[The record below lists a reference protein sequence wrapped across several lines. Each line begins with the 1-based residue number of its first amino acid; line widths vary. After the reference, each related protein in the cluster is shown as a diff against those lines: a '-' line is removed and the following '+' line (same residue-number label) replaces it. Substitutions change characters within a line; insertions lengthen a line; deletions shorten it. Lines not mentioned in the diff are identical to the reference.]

1 MSYKT
6 SLVKMALNNTPK
18 SMVLWAA
25 NKKLKGVAQ
34 LRDYSY
40 NSEERKL
47 HTQMVL
53 DGEEESVDVFLEGFT
68 ILVDEGIYKLVFQQV
83 RSSRSWLDALLNK
96 VLLSREWKIPESKIG
111 LVQELFEVDDPESN
125 SEP

>member
-1 MSYKT
+1 
-6 SLVKMALNNTPK
+6 
-18 SMVLWAA
+18 MVLWAA

-34 LRDYSY
+34 LNDYSY

-47 HTQMVL
+47 YTQMIL
-53 DGEEESVDVFLEGFT
+53 DGEEEPIDVFLDGFT

-96 VLLSREWKIPESKIG
+96 VLLSRAWKIPESKIG
-111 LVQELFEVDDPESN
+111 LVEEFFEVDNPEIN
-125 SEP
+125 SDIS

>member
-34 LRDYSY
+34 LMDYSY
-40 NSEERKL
+40 NSEDRKL
-47 HTQMVL
+47 YTQMVL
-53 DGEEESVDVFLEGFT
+53 DGEEEPVDVFLEGFT
-68 ILVDEGIYKLVFQQV
+68 ILVDEGIYKLVFQQA
-83 RSSRSWLDALLNK
+83 RSSRSWIDVLLNK
-96 VLLSREWKIPESKIG
+96 VLLSREWKIPESKIE
-111 LVQELFEVDDPESN
+111 LVQELFEDDGS
-125 SEP
+125 

>member
-18 SMVLWAA
+18 TMVLWAA

-47 HTQMVL
+47 YTQMLL
-53 DGEEESVDVFLEGFT
+53 DGEEEAVDVFLDGFT

-83 RSSRSWLDALLNK
+83 RSSRPWLDVLLNK
-96 VLLSREWKIPESKIG
+96 VLLSREWKIPESKME
-111 LVQELFEVDDPESN
+111 LVQELFEVDDPENN
-125 SEP
+125 SES

>member
-18 SMVLWAA
+18 TMVLWAA

-47 HTQMVL
+47 YTQMLL
-53 DGEEESVDVFLEGFT
+53 DGEEEAVDVFLDGFT

-83 RSSRSWLDALLNK
+83 RSSRPWLDVLLNK
-96 VLLSREWKIPESKIG
+96 VLLSREWKIPESKME
-111 LVQELFEVDDPESN
+111 LVQELFEVDNPEN
-125 SEP
+125 DSES